1 MDNTFVCVTS
11 YLYIKKGQGIMGI
24 KYFDLWIWDHKLKE
38 YKSQNYTGWK
48 DVDSLNISNNVD
60 RCEIFIGKEE

>member
-1 MDNTFVCVTS
+1 
-11 YLYIKKGQGIMGI
+11 MGI

-38 YKSQNYTGWK
+38 YKSQRYTGWK
-48 DVDSLNISNNVD
+48 DADSLNISNNVD